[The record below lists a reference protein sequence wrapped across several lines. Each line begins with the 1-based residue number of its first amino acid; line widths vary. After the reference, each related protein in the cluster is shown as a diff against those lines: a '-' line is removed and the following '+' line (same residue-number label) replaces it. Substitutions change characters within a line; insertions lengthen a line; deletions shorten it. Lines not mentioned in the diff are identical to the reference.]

1 LLFFLTKLFQL
12 QLLDVCSGRTV
23 FGRLNRSK
31 SACVG
36 GDGDDFFLV
45 AVDGRC
51 SDDNGGGVDRCRTY
65 EECGR
70 ANVSFR

>member
-1 LLFFLTKLFQL
+1 MRILFIPYLLFFLIKLFQL
-12 QLLDVCSGRTV
+12 ILFDIRSGGIV

-31 SACVG
+31 SAGVG

-51 SDDNGGGVDRCRTY
+51 SIDDGGGVDCCRI
-65 EECGR
+65 
-70 ANVSFR
+70 